1 MAIDDEN
8 EIIILPQHS
17 LSRFVDFE
25 KKCIGIFLLGILL
38 LAIGNNMTDFP
49 TNFFITLYLCITL
62 SLLLGGFV
70 MFILAILTHTFL
82 VWKGFSPQRFI
93 FRNQECIL
101 SDNLWKRNKI
111 VQYSQFFSVFLDT
124 ENTIKFLTEDKRII
138 EEFLLSGFSE
148 NKIEMIL
155 QEFSK
160 RSKQIQI
167 ASELRKDYTITPDIE
182 IEEVR
187 PAKPLKLKPE
197 NPNFRRKRKIISAID
212 SPSKPQNVNEN
223 ISQPKPKRRL
233 EL

>member
-38 LAIGNNMTDFP
+38 LAIGNKMTDFP
-49 TNFFITLYLCITL
+49 INFFITLYLCITL

-82 VWKGFSPQRFI
+82 VWKGFSSQRFI

-111 VQYSQFFSVFLDT
+111 VQYSQFFQYFWIL
-124 ENTIKFLTEDKRII
+124 
-138 EEFLLSGFSE
+138 
-148 NKIEMIL
+148 KIQL
-155 QEFSK
+155 
-160 RSKQIQI
+160 
-167 ASELRKDYTITPDIE
+167 
-182 IEEVR
+182 
-187 PAKPLKLKPE
+187 
-197 NPNFRRKRKIISAID
+197 NF
-212 SPSKPQNVNEN
+212 
-223 ISQPKPKRRL
+223 
-233 EL
+233 

>member
-38 LAIGNNMTDFP
+38 LAIGNKMTDFP
-49 TNFFITLYLCITL
+49 INFFITLYLCITL

-82 VWKGFSPQRFI
+82 VWKGFSSQRFI

-182 IEEVR
+182 IEEVK
-187 PAKPLKLKPE
+187 PAKPLKLQPK
-197 NPNFRRKRKIISAID
+197 NLNSRRKRKIISTND
-212 SPSKPQNVNEN
+212 TSSKPQNVNEN
-223 ISQPKPKRRL
+223 ISQPKLKRRL

>member
-38 LAIGNNMTDFP
+38 LAIGNKMTDFP

-70 MFILAILTHTFL
+70 MFILAILTHTFW

-182 IEEVR
+182 IEEVK
-187 PAKPLKLKPE
+187 PAKPLKLQPE
-197 NPNFRRKRKIISAID
+197 NLNSRRKRKIISTND
-212 SPSKPQNVNEN
+212 TSSKPQNVNEN
-223 ISQPKPKRRL
+223 ISQSKPKRRL

>member
-38 LAIGNNMTDFP
+38 LAIGNKMTDFP

-182 IEEVR
+182 IEEIK
-187 PAKPLKLKPE
+187 PAKPLTPQPE
-197 NPNFRRKRKIISAID
+197 NLNSRRKRKIISAID
-212 SPSKPQNVNEN
+212 TPSKPQNVNEN
-223 ISQPKPKRRL
+223 ISQSKPKRRL

>member
-38 LAIGNNMTDFP
+38 LAIGNKMTDFP

-160 RSKQIQI
+160 HSKQIQI
-167 ASELRKDYTITPDIE
+167 ASELRKDYTIIPDIE
-182 IEEVR
+182 IEEVK
-187 PAKPLKLKPE
+187 PAKPLKLQPE
-197 NPNFRRKRKIISAID
+197 NLNSRRKRKIISTND
-212 SPSKPQNVNEN
+212 TSSKPQNVNEN

>member
-38 LAIGNNMTDFP
+38 LAIGNKMTDFP

-167 ASELRKDYTITPDIE
+167 ASELRKDYTIIPDIE
-182 IEEVR
+182 IEEVK
-187 PAKPLKLKPE
+187 PAKPLKLQSE
-197 NPNFRRKRKIISAID
+197 NPNFRRKRKIISAND
-212 SPSKPQNVNEN
+212 MPSKPQNSDDN
-223 ISQPKPKRRL
+223 ISQSKPKRRL